1 MNLVTVVGGGL
12 AGLLTAA
19 ELLRRGV
26 EDVSVLEAADRPG
39 GVARGTVRSGH
50 RLEPA
55 VSTFRL
61 PHPRLEA
68 LLDSIGVSATPALDA
83 STTRHL
89 FTRGRRLTVRPGP
102 GVLTTPVV
110 GLRAKLA
117 ALAEPWR
124 RSTIG
129 HDPSLEEFLVAR
141 FGAGLGRI
149 AAWVAAAGVYAGD
162 PDQLSARAAFPAL
175 TGLVDKSGSILR
187 GWWRS
192 RGPRRHTAVPVG
204 GISALIDAVAG
215 ALGDRLVTS
224 CSVEA
229 VEATSDGWVVHGAER
244 VRTRHLV
251 LATPSH
257 ETRRILRADWEPTP
271 RAPVAV
277 IFLAGPA
284 GSLPVPPGFGC
295 LVDPAEGMATVGVVF
310 ETNLDPSRAPAG
322 RQLVKVIAGGAHR
335 PEVAEWDDDRLVA
348 RVGDEVARIVGAD
361 VGADL
366 VEVFRIVPG
375 IPQYVRSHLRRL
387 EELGRHLEGPTP
399 IQVTGWD
406 YRGVGV
412 ADLAWDAARV
422 ADATTLSAS
431 SPTQSPG

>member
-12 AGLLTAA
+12 AGLLAAA

-26 EDVSVLEAADRPG
+26 DDVSVLEAAERPG
-39 GVARGTVRSGH
+39 GVARGIVRSGH

-61 PHPRLEA
+61 PHPRLG
-68 LLDSIGVSATPALDA
+68 LLLESTGVRVTPAHDA
-83 STTRHL
+83 STRHL

-110 GLRAKLA
+110 GLRSKLA

-129 HDPSLEEFLVAR
+129 DDPSLEEFLTSR
-141 FGAGLGRI
+141 LGPGLGRL
-149 AAWVAAAGVYAGD
+149 AAWVAAAGVFAGD
-162 PDQLSARAAFPAL
+162 PAQLSARAAFPAL
-175 TGLVDKSGSILR
+175 TGLVDQSGSILR
-187 GWWRS
+187 GLGRS
-192 RGPRRHTAVPVG
+192 RGPRRRTVVPVG

-224 CSVEA
+224 CPVETI
-229 VEATSDGWVVHGAER
+229 EATSDGWVVHGAETL
-244 VRTRHLV
+244 RTRHLI
-251 LATPSH
+251 LATPSYV
-257 ETRRILRADWEPTP
+257 TRRMLRADWEPTP
-271 RAPVAV
+271 RALTAV

-284 GSLPVPPGFGC
+284 GSFPVPPGFGC

-322 RQLVKVIAGGAHR
+322 RHLVKVIAGGAHR
-335 PEVAEWDDDRLVA
+335 PEVAEWDDDRLVGQ
-348 RVGDEVARIVGAD
+348 VGEEVARIVGDD
-361 VGADL
+361 VDADL
-366 VEVFRIVPG
+366 VEVFRVVPG

-387 EELGRHLEGPTP
+387 EELARHLDGPTP
-399 IQVTGWD
+399 IQVVGWD
-406 YRGVGV
+406 YRGVGL
-412 ADLAWDAARV
+412 ADLADAAARV
-422 ADATTLSAS
+422 ADAAT
-431 SPTQSPG
+431 